1 MTTGTPLLLVVDDE
15 PPIRK
20 FLRISLGAEHYE
32 VIEAANGA
40 EALRLVG
47 DRSPDLVI
55 LDLGLPDVQG
65 EELIEGMRAV
75 STAPIIVLSI
85 RAAESQKIAAF
96 DAGASDYVT
105 KPFSLGE
112 LTARIRALLRDRR
125 SGPPAGPIFE
135 VGKVRVDITR
145 HCVHVDETEIK
156 LTPKEFD
163 LLAMLIANHGR
174 IVTHR
179 QLLHELWGKLHD
191 GDTQYLRV
199 YVGQLRQKLGDD
211 PAEPRCI
218 ATEPGIGYRFIEPD
232 GLSTAFPDTLE

>member
-15 PPIRK
+15 VPIRK
-20 FLRISLGAEHYE
+20 FLRISLGAEHYSI
-32 VIEAANGA
+32 VEAANGA
-40 EALRLVG
+40 EALRLVSE
-47 DRSPDLVI
+47 RSPDLVI

-65 EELIEGMRAV
+65 EELIEGIRAV
-75 STAPIIVLSI
+75 SAVPIIVLSI
-85 RAAESQKIAAF
+85 RAAEDQKIAAF

-125 SGPPAGPIFE
+125 SGPEAGSIFN
-135 VGKVRVDITR
+135 VGKVQVDIAKHR
-145 HCVHVDETEIK
+145 VCLDGAEIR

-163 LLAMLIANHGR
+163 LLALLIANHGR

-179 QLLHELWGKLHD
+179 QLLHELWGKSHE

-199 YVGQLRQKLGDD
+199 YVGQLRQKLHDD
-211 PAEPRCI
+211 PAEPRYI

-232 GLSTAFPDTLE
+232 